1 MRNRFRFFVL
11 YEKPDDKQLFSKR
24 ANTLIKARALT
35 IVRALCNRTIIQPQ
49 RIRALGSGY
58 GSIGTREKQSML
70 CHARG
75 EKDKILY
82 SDKDPG
88 QKGRNDGES
97 DHSGTVRISERSG
110 ENDHMRQGERVCM
123 LEGDRESTKLRYVLC
138 RSVLCM
144 AERNKRKSE
153 RIAQRILS

>member
-1 MRNRFRFFVL
+1 MFGHLKRQFTTLNLNRNSFMRNRFRFFVL

-75 EKDKILY
+75 EKDEILY
-82 SDKDPG
+82 RREDPR
-88 QKGRNDGES
+88 QERRNNGES
-97 DHSGTVRISERSG
+97 GYRRAFQVSQRSG
-110 ENDHMRQGERVCM
+110 KDDHLRPWERVRL
-123 LEGDRESTKLRYVLC
+123 LERD
-138 RSVLCM
+138 
-144 AERNKRKSE
+144 RKS
-153 RIAQRILS
+153 ATM